1 MMIYTSD
8 HGFTRSPDNTSSH
21 TGTGGSRPQGALL
34 LISYH
39 QALCPWAIGLHL
51 AEL

>member
-1 MMIYTSD
+1 MIYTTD
-8 HGFTRSPDNTSSH
+8 HGFTQSPDDMSSH
-21 TGTGGSRPQGALL
+21 TGTGGNRPRGLCYW
-34 LISYH
+34 SY